1 MCEDEGTRDQTGRK
15 ETGGKTMG
23 AKETGGNE
31 TGTKE
36 TGAKEMR
43 AKAIGGNSTGANA
56 PGAQDSLETGGKGE
70 GEMDN
75 ILPGDTTAGKNA
87 TEEIRRKSYY
97 DVVIEGVRKK
107 ARVFVWELILRKT
120 DRALS
125 KGGRH
130 GGLFSRNKNRGC
142 HRGYNCHS

>member
-1 MCEDEGTRDQTGRK
+1 MKGLEVETGRK

-23 AKETGGNE
+23 GKETGG
-31 TGTKE
+31 KE
-36 TGAKEMR
+36 TGAKEM
-43 AKAIGGNSTGANA
+43 GVNSMGANA
-56 PGAQDSLETGGKGE
+56 PGAQDSQETGGKGE

-97 DVVIEGVRKK
+97 DVVIEGVRKR
-107 ARVFVWELILRKT
+107 ARVFVGELILRKT

-125 KGGRH
+125 KGGRTTWWFVCQGH
-130 GGLFSRNKNRGC
+130 K
-142 HRGYNCHS
+142 